1 MADHVSKVET
11 SKRKLSSSSTG
22 NHYKF
27 NQQKPKKKELSA
39 EVTARE
45 DYQDIKIINQL
56 DGLSKTP

>member
-27 NQQKPKKKELSA
+27 NQQKPKKPKELSA

-45 DYQDIKIINQL
+45 DYQDIKIIN
-56 DGLSKTP
+56 